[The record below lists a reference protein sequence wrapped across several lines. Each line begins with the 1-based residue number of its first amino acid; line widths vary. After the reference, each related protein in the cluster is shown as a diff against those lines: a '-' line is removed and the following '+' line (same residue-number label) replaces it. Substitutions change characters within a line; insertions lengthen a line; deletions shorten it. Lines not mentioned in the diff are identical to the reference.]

1 MDDLIPRA
9 AAIQIAERYGCNN
22 GSALEHH
29 SGATDC
35 IASEI
40 ATLPAVDAVPVVH
53 ARWQGVSPFV
63 DTEECSNC
71 RYNIQS
77 EELETPYCPWCGAKM
92 DGERRDSK

>member
-1 MDDLIPRA
+1 MDDLISRA
-9 AAIQIAERYGCNN
+9 AAIRIAERYGCNN
-22 GSALEHH
+22 GSALGHH
-29 SGATDC
+29 SGAADC

-40 ATLPAVDAVPVVH
+40 ATLLAVDAVPVVH

-77 EELETPYCPWCGAKM
+77 EELETPYCPWCGAIM
-92 DGERRDSK
+92 DGERRDGK